1 MDSFLK
7 EFYPKVYLRMLE
19 GKDISN
25 YCKFDSQL
33 LMVFTSSMY
42 ISGLITTTLFASTFT
57 EKFGRRLSM
66 LFGRAMFVVG
76 AAVGGGAV
84 NLSMI
89 ILARVLLGVG
99 MGFSTQAVPL
109 YLSEM
114 APSKYRGAF
123 SNGFQFMLVV
133 ESLIA
138 SFINYGTEK
147 IRGGWGW
154 RISFTLAMVP
164 SFWLLTLGAL
174 FLPETPNSLNQQG
187 KGHQKVIALLKKIR
201 GIDDVDEELEDIIK
215 AE

>member
-1 MDSFLK
+1 MAIGVISTTSGPQYGGKITSFVVLSCVTAGMGGLILGYDVGVSGGVTSMGSFLK

-19 GKDISN
+19 DKDISN

-33 LMVFTSSMY
+33 LTVFTSSMY

-57 EKFGRRLSM
+57 EKFGLRLSM

-109 YLSEM
+109 
-114 APSKYRGAF
+114 
-123 SNGFQFMLVV
+123 
-133 ESLIA
+133 
-138 SFINYGTEK
+138 
-147 IRGGWGW
+147 
-154 RISFTLAMVP
+154 
-164 SFWLLTLGAL
+164 
-174 FLPETPNSLNQQG
+174 
-187 KGHQKVIALLKKIR
+187 
-201 GIDDVDEELEDIIK
+201 
-215 AE
+215 